1 MPQGRVHMIAI
12 GMVQGVGFRYFVQ
25 RRALRLGLTGFVRNL
40 PDGNVEVEAEGDK
53 SLLQELLN
61 EVRTGP
67 RLGHVSDVRIEWK
80 PLKNEF
86 VSFEI
91 L

>member
-1 MPQGRVHMIAI
+1 MTQGRVNIIVI

-40 PDGNVEVEAEGDK
+40 SDGNVEVEAEGDK

-61 EVRTGP
+61 EVRIGP
-67 RLGHVSDVRIEWK
+67 RSGHVSDVRIEWK
-80 PLKNEF
+80 PVKNEF